1 MVNLLKINYLINYDF
16 KSKNGQNRSKSCRK
30 EKVGF
35 LESKLKQGRGEL
47 KIRKFNALML
57 RA

>member
-1 MVNLLKINYLINYDF
+1 MDKIVQ
-16 KSKNGQNRSKSCRK
+16 KVAEKRK
-30 EKVGF
+30 WGF